1 MTATTTTY
9 LQKFQPLLSMPRETV
24 PQLTAE
30 ETRKSLRW
38 AAESLQLECIEI
50 SELVPT
56 FLLLPAAAPDALLFA
71 TWHAEAVPVEPAAV
85 EGAERL
91 ALSATLAGMARAGG
105 AKVGLVVTP
114 GATQGSLVLG
124 QALREHRTRLRTKAV
139 LWPRI
144 IAQAPRRR
152 RVFLGARGRVVL
164 GIWDAS
170 ANPYRLRDRLVEELK
185 KEAYG
190 PRPLDFELLHKLGD
204 NRGALDFLEEA
215 MDGEQVPPGQGEEAL
230 RRALF
235 EPRGQ
240 VVAPQVRHPDRPQAW
255 VILDVTE
262 NADAD
267 EILVRARGYA
277 EGARIEMADG
287 FPWDRIGIHHPAIQA
302 QIKLSK
308 EVSEGPEIWPSA
320 PWLSPSGVFSRALGV
335 PLAEWGLPIHPGIAV
350 RFPKPEDLEGLATEV
365 DGLLRAVAE
374 E

>member
-1 MTATTTTY
+1 
-9 LQKFQPLLSMPRETV
+9 MPRETV

-262 NADAD
+262 NADPD

>member
-1 MTATTTTY
+1 
-9 LQKFQPLLSMPRETV
+9 MPRETV

-38 AAESLQLECIEI
+38 AAETLQLEYIEI
-50 SELVPT
+50 SEVVPT
-56 FLLLPAAAPDALLFA
+56 FLILPAAAPDALLFA
-71 TWHAEAVPVEPAAV
+71 TWHAEAVPVEPAAI

-91 ALSATLAGMARAGG
+91 ALSATLAGMARASG
-105 AKVGLVVTP
+105 ANVGLVVTP
-114 GATQGSLVLG
+114 GATQGSLGLG
-124 QALREHRTRLRTKAV
+124 QALREHRARLRTKAA

-215 MDGEQVPPGQGEEAL
+215 MDGEQVPAGQGEEAL

-240 VVAPQVRHPDRPQAW
+240 VVAPQIKHPDRPQAW
-255 VILDVTE
+255 IILDVTE
-262 NADAD
+262 NADPD
-267 EILVRARGYA
+267 EILVRARTYA

-287 FPWDRIGIHHPAIQA
+287 FPWDRISIHHPAIQA

-350 RFPKPEDLEGLATEV
+350 RFPKPEDLEGLAAEV
-365 DGLLRAVAE
+365 DGLLRTVAAE
-374 E
+374 

>member
-262 NADAD
+262 NADPD

>member
-9 LQKFQPLLSMPRETV
+9 LQKLQPLLSMPRETV

-124 QALREHRTRLRTKAV
+124 QALREHRARLRTKAV

-144 IAQAPRRR
+144 IA
-152 RVFLGARGRVVL
+152 
-164 GIWDAS
+164 
-170 ANPYRLRDRLVEELK
+170 
-185 KEAYG
+185 
-190 PRPLDFELLHKLGD
+190 
-204 NRGALDFLEEA
+204 
-215 MDGEQVPPGQGEEAL
+215 
-230 RRALF
+230 
-235 EPRGQ
+235 
-240 VVAPQVRHPDRPQAW
+240 
-255 VILDVTE
+255 
-262 NADAD
+262 
-267 EILVRARGYA
+267 
-277 EGARIEMADG
+277 
-287 FPWDRIGIHHPAIQA
+287 
-302 QIKLSK
+302 
-308 EVSEGPEIWPSA
+308 
-320 PWLSPSGVFSRALGV
+320 
-335 PLAEWGLPIHPGIAV
+335 
-350 RFPKPEDLEGLATEV
+350 
-365 DGLLRAVAE
+365 
-374 E
+374 